1 MFIAVVMQLP
11 AYDFN
16 SDIFHITM
24 VERLMFFCYCA
35 SYRGESDLV
44 TASVLMLYGTIE
56 NNKIV
61 IFFFLNK

>member
-1 MFIAVVMQLP
+1 MFIAVVMQLL

-24 VERLMFFCYCA
+24 V
-35 SYRGESDLV
+35 
-44 TASVLMLYGTIE
+44 TASALMLYGTIE